1 MRPTRRNLLEEIS
14 WRMLQ
19 RLGKMHLIQNA
30 RHVLTWFI
38 SLQLKKGRGSTRIC
52 KVYDSPCL
60 PESEGQFAILPNGIG
75 DPEEEA

>member
-1 MRPTRRNLLEEIS
+1 MPR
-14 WRMLQ
+14 Q
-19 RLGKMHLIQNA
+19 HGKVHRIRSVRHGLI
-30 RHVLTWFI
+30 WSI